1 MQRGLILKMPKC
13 SICGKMYE
21 INSGL
26 SLILLTG
33 DIMHFCSSKCRKNY
47 DLGRDKKKL
56 KWARQSTNLIEEEE
70 ENNKK

>member
-1 MQRGLILKMPKC
+1 
-13 SICGKMYE
+13 MYE

>member
-1 MQRGLILKMPKC
+1 
-13 SICGKMYE
+13 
-21 INSGL
+21 
-26 SLILLTG
+26 
-33 DIMHFCSSKCRKNY
+33 MHFCSSKCRKNY